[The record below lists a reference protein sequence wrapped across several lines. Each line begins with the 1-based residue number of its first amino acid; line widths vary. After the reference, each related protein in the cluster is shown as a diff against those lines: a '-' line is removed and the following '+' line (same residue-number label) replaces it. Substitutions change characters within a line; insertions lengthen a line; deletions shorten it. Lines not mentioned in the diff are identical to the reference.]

1 MEFPSVILNDIID
14 NFSKLPGIGKKS
26 ALRMALF
33 ILKQEKEFCQ
43 KFSDSIINLK
53 NNINFCTECGFLC
66 DDLMCSYCSNSFRQK
81 EYICVVESIR
91 EVLTIENTKQYS
103 GLYHVL
109 GGLISP
115 IDGIGPDSLHIDK
128 LIERVK
134 NNEAKEVIF
143 ALSPTI
149 QGDTTVFYIQQK
161 LANLNCKITT
171 ISRGVSFGGEIEFVD
186 ELTLGK
192 SIINRQPPQNYI
204 V

>member
-1 MEFPSVILNDIID
+1 MEFPSTILNEIVD

-33 ILKQEKEFCQ
+33 ILKQDKEFCQ
-43 KFSDSIINLK
+43 KFADSIINLK
-53 NNINFCTECGFLC
+53 NNIKFCSECGFLC
-66 DDLMCSYCSNSFRQK
+66 DDVMCSFCSHHFRQK
-81 EYICVVESIR
+81 DVICVVESIR

-115 IDGIGPDSLHIDK
+115 LDGVGPDSLNIEK
-128 LIERVK
+128 LISRVK
-134 NNEAKEVIF
+134 NNQAKEIIF

-149 QGDTTVFYIQQK
+149 QGDTTIFYIQQK
-161 LANLNCKITT
+161 LADINCKITT

-192 SIINRQPPQNYI
+192 SIINRQSPQNYI
-204 V
+204 I